1 MSGERIINLANAF
14 VRQSELNH
22 LSNLTDDFVDASST
36 RPTEAELLRKDLEAE
51 VRRLDPKLPH
61 FDEEERLISNLNKK
75 R

>member
-1 MSGERIINLANAF
+1 MSGERIVDIANAF